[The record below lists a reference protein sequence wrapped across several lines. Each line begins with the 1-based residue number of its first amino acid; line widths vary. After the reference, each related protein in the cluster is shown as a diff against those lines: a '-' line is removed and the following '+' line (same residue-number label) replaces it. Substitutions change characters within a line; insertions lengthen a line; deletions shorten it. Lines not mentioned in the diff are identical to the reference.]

1 MIVLTRMR
9 MIRITFHTLAS
20 MDFEIASAR
29 YMVSI
34 IARLPPE
41 IRQPI
46 SLLLILGLR
55 MFGRHFR
62 FPFSCAEPGQ
72 ACRRRERTIARAK
85 CLSARSNSPDVLSG
99 RRCAITGRSESL
111 RNRSKVSGDID
122 LVLLMGE
129 EVGSISDRVDV
140 GDLRPVDECSFPMRE
155 VRCKVMLAF
164 RVCAEFAFRTPV
176 TTELPWKKEE
186 YRRRAQDLGPVFD

>member
-1 MIVLTRMR
+1 
-9 MIRITFHTLAS
+9 
-20 MDFEIASAR
+20 
-29 YMVSI
+29 MVSI
-34 IARLPPE
+34 VARLPPE
-41 IRQPI
+41 IKQPI
-46 SLLLILGLR
+46 SLLLIFGLR

-72 ACRRRERTIARAK
+72 ACRRRGRMIARAE

-99 RRCAITGRSESL
+99 RRCAITGRLESL

-122 LVLLMGE
+122 LVVLMGE

-140 GDLRPVDECSFPMRE
+140 GDLRPVAGCSFGIRE
-155 VRCKVMLAF
+155 DRCKVMLAF
-164 RVCAEFAFRTPV
+164 RVCADLAFRTLV
-176 TTELPWKKEE
+176 TTESPWKKDE